1 MFTRTE
7 NFKQY
12 MQFYPVV
19 STLLALNI
27 AIYILTNIPILGDAI
42 YSRGV
47 HFNLLISEG
56 EYWRLVT
63 PMFLHATFFHLLFN
77 MFSLF
82 LFGPE
87 LEQIAGKARFL
98 TIYLLSGL
106 VGNIATYLIHDWNY
120 VSVGASG
127 AIYGILGAFGA
138 LVYYTRNFMPQLKQ
152 IIVPI
157 IVIGVIMTFL
167 QPHINA
173 TAHIA
178 GLITGFVFGIIYF
191 HPKRI
196 AAWRK
201 RKSRLKSVK

>member
-12 MQFYPVV
+12 IKFYPVV
-19 STLLALNI
+19 STLLAINI
-27 AIYILTNIPILGDAI
+27 VIYILTNIPVLGDAI
-42 YSRGV
+42 YSQGV

-63 PMFLHATFFHLLFN
+63 PLFLHATFFHLLFN
-77 MFSLF
+77 MFSLY

-98 TIYLLSGL
+98 TIYLLAGL
-106 VGNIATYLIHDWNY
+106 VGSIATYLIHDWNY

-138 LVYYTRNFMPQLKQ
+138 LVYYTRNLLPQLKQ

-167 QPHINA
+167 QPNINA

-178 GLITGFVFGIIYF
+178 GLITGFIFGIIYF

-201 RKSRLKSVK
+201 RKSKLRAVK